1 MLGAIRNKS
10 KGWLAYLIVGLITIP
25 FALFG
30 VNEYFTGASNV
41 VVATVDD
48 EDISKEAFLTQFN
61 PQKRRLQQELGKQ
74 YDNNFDAVLK
84 RSVLEKMINEALLNS
99 LSDQLSH
106 VTTDQELSQIIQAND
121 LFHVDGKFSLERYEQ
136 ILRLNGYSKFSYEAS
151 KASELT
157 QTQLKYNLL
166 DSAFITPSALA
177 RLEALNNQQRQLR
190 FVTLK
195 AADYLDQ
202 ATVSQAQIQAYFNE
216 NQARF
221 FDKAKVKIDYVELS
235 AKAASKEIVVDEDA
249 LFNYYEDEQ
258 ARFSTEEERQA
269 QHILVADEQ
278 TANQIYDQLSKGGD
292 FAQLAAKHSEDP
304 GSKDSAGDLGFF
316 TKGVMVEAFENTVF
330 AMQVGETST
339 PVKSDFGY
347 HIIRLN
353 AVKGGE
359 TKSFESVRA
368 EVEQLY
374 RQQQVQQALY
384 NLTEQL
390 ANLAYEGS
398 LEEVAAQMGLNLA
411 SSDFFDEDT
420 SNYDKKVIASAFS
433 DAVLNKGEN
442 SEVLELAG
450 EKYWV
455 LRVSDKQA
463 KRAKALNE
471 VAAEIKAQLKLSA
484 AKIWTDKLAQTL
496 ADSLQSG
503 DQQQAEALM
512 KTHQLNLSESK
523 WVSREDKT
531 LDTALLAQLFAMSK
545 PSAGTPSYLGGSLDA
560 NRSALIELSA
570 VKTEDKALGAALSNA
585 LLINQA
591 DELFAGTLRSLRDSA
606 DIQIFADRL

>member
-10 KGWLAYLIVGLITIP
+10 KGWLAYLIVGLITVP

-30 VNEYFTGASNV
+30 INEYFTGASNV

-74 YDNNFDAVLK
+74 YDNSFDAVLK

-136 ILRLNGYSKFSYEAS
+136 ILRLNGYSKFSYETS

-202 ATVSQAQIQAYFNE
+202 ATVSQAQIQAHFDE
-216 NQARF
+216 NQTRF

-235 AKAASKEIVVDEDA
+235 AETASKEVVVDEDA

-258 ARFSTEEERQA
+258 ARFSGEEERQA

-278 TANQIYDQLSKGGD
+278 TANSIYDQLSKGGD
-292 FAQLAAKHSEDP
+292 FAQLAAKHSQDP
-304 GSKDSAGDLGFF
+304 GSKDNAGDLGFF

-330 AMQVGETST
+330 AMQVGETSA

-359 TKSFESVRA
+359 TKRFETVRA
-368 EVEQLY
+368 EVEKLY

-398 LEEVAAQMGLNLA
+398 LEEVAAQMGLKLA
-411 SSDFFDEDT
+411 SSDFFDEDA

-463 KRAKALNE
+463 KRAKALRE
-471 VAAEIKAQLKLSA
+471 VEAEIKAQLKLSA
-484 AKIWTDKLAQTL
+484 AKVWTDKLAQTL
-496 ADSLQSG
+496 AESLQSG

-512 KTHQLNLSESK
+512 KKHQLSLSEAK
-523 WVSREDKT
+523 WVSREDKA
-531 LDTALLAQLFAMSK
+531 LDTALLSQVFAMSK
-545 PSAGTPSYLGGSLDA
+545 PSAGALSYLGGSLDA

-591 DELFAGTLRSLRDSA
+591 DELFAGTLRSLRSSA

>member
-30 VNEYFTGASNV
+30 INEYFTGASNI

-48 EDISKEAFLTQFN
+48 EEISREDFIQQFN

-74 YDNNFDAVLK
+74 YDNDFDAVLK

-106 VTTDQELSQIIQAND
+106 VTTGSELSQIIQAND

-136 ILRLNGYSKFSYEAS
+136 ILRLNGYTKFSYEAS
-151 KASELT
+151 KAGELT

-190 FVTLK
+190 FAILK

-202 ATVSQAQIQAYFNE
+202 ASVSQAQTNAYFE
-216 NQARF
+216 QNQSRF
-221 FDKAKVKIDYVELS
+221 FEKAKVKIDYVELS
-235 AKAASKEIVVDEDA
+235 ADEISKEVAIDEDA

-269 QHILVADEQ
+269 QHILVADE
-278 TANQIYDQLSKGGD
+278 TVANSIYDQLSKGGD
-292 FAQLAAKHSEDP
+292 FAKLAAEHSEDP
-304 GSKDSAGDLGFF
+304 GSKDNAGDLGFF
-316 TKGVMVEAFENTVF
+316 TKGVMVEAFENKVF
-330 AMQVGETST
+330 AMQIGETSA

-359 TKSFESVRA
+359 TKSFESVRG
-368 EVEQLY
+368 EVDKLY
-374 RQQQVQQALY
+374 RQQQAQQALY

-398 LEEVAAQMGLNLA
+398 LEEVAAQMGLTLR
-411 SSDFFDEDT
+411 SSDFFDEDAT
-420 SNYDKKVIASAFS
+420 NHDKKVVVSAFS

-442 SEVLELAG
+442 SEVLELSNG
-450 EKYWV
+450 KYWV

-463 KRAKALNE
+463 QRAKALAE
-471 VAAEIKAQLKLSA
+471 VEDEIKAQLKLSA
-484 AKIWTDKLAQTL
+484 AKIWTDKLAQSL
-496 ADSLQSG
+496 ADVMRTG
-503 DQQQAEALM
+503 DQQQVDALM
-512 KTHQLNLSESK
+512 KKHQLSLSEAK
-523 WVSREDKT
+523 WVGREDKDLDST
-531 LDTALLAQLFAMSK
+531 LLTQLFAMPK
-545 PSAGTPSYLGGSLDA
+545 PAKDDASYLGGSLDA
-560 NRSALIELSA
+560 SRSAVIELSGL
-570 VKTEDKALGAALSNA
+570 KTEEKALGAALSNA
-585 LLINQA
+585 ILINQA
-591 DELFAGTLRSLRDSA
+591 DELFAGTLRSLRQAA
-606 DIQIFADRL
+606 DIQIFSDRL